1 MIWIIF
7 YSFLIWRFVFYFYP
21 FYPPASCSFWTY
33 TSAVSLKSEILL
45 TLVFSFSFFLFLFFF
60 PICCY
65 LPERFLYRP
74 LLISLYIL
82 QPIILNSGE
91 HVDGGKKKES
101 RFVVT
106 FVIPQFLFLTFLHY
120 QATGAHGLEPVW
132 RVLIADHLGLRKYL
146 KSFTTQIWKS
156 RFSRFFWD
164 ILHRLK
170 NGSLLEAV

>member
-1 MIWIIF
+1 MDYFLFIF
-7 YSFLIWRFVFYFYP
+7 NLEICILFLP
-21 FYPPASCSFWTY
+21 FLPTC
-33 TSAVSLKSEILL
+33 ILL
-45 TLVFSFSFFLFLFFF
+45 ILDVYFGCLAQIRNTTHLGFFFFVF

-65 LPERFLYRP
+65 LPELFLYRP

-120 QATGAHGLEPVW
+120 QATGAHGLQPIW
-132 RVLIADHLGLRKYL
+132 RILIADRLGLKKVPKILYYSDL
-146 KSFTTQIWKS
+146 EKSIFP
-156 RFSRFFWD
+156 
-164 ILHRLK
+164 
-170 NGSLLEAV
+170 LLLGHPAPVEER